1 MDNPNQLACLSL
13 CTGYG
18 GIELGLERAGVPLRP
33 IAYVER
39 EAFAAANLVAKI
51 EAEQMAPAPV
61 WTDVKTFP
69 YSDFHGRVD
78 ILLAGYPCQPF
89 SAAGQRKGEADERHL
104 WPFIARGIAA
114 CQPRL
119 VFAENVEGHLSLGIK
134 DVFNDLG
141 RMGYEYTAGL
151 FSAEEVGASHRR
163 KRLFWLAYSGSA
175 RSATWFSKPQQW
187 QKRQPEVADNNCRRG
202 WPAGPG
208 QSQHEWEEPRTV
220 ADADSNTGGKAAGA
234 EQQAEGTRKPSQMAD
249 TTSGKSGQP
258 QTRNRRKG
266 SKRGSEELADSLC
279 GGLQNTANQQRSEG
293 AKSDAGERTRI
304 TEESRRQTESQ
315 LGGTTD
321 GAGCRPDATANRV
334 DRLRLLGNGVV
345 PQTAAKAWVTL
356 WERLNN

>member
-1 MDNPNQLACLSL
+1 VDNPNQLACLSL

-18 GIELGLERAGVPLRP
+18 GIELGLERVGVPLRP

-89 SAAGQRKGEADERHL
+89 SAAGQRKGKADERHL

-151 FSAEEVGASHRR
+151 FSAEECGASHRR
-163 KRLFWLAYSGSA
+163 KRLFWLAVDNSCREGLEGLK
-175 RSATWFSKPQQW
+175 WDGKNPQRW
-187 QKRQPEVADNNCRRG
+187 PEQIRPVA
-202 WPAGPG
+202 APG
-208 QSQHEWEEPRTV
+208 FCQYEWEEPRTV
-220 ADADSNTGGKAAGA
+220 GDTGGTEPNRIPDK
-234 EQQAEGTRKPSQMAD
+234 EWPSV
-249 TTSGKSGQP
+249 SEVGES
-258 QTRNRRKG
+258 
-266 SKRGSEELADSLC
+266 SKR
-279 GGLQNTANQQRSEG
+279 
-293 AKSDAGERTRI
+293 
-304 TEESRRQTESQ
+304 QTKSQ
-315 LGGTTD
+315 LGRTTD
-321 GAGCRPDATANRV
+321 GTGCRPDATANRV

>member
-1 MDNPNQLACLSL
+1 MDNSNQLACLSL

-33 IAYVER
+33 IAFVER

-51 EAEQMAPAPV
+51 EAEQMAAAPV

-163 KRLFWLAYSGSA
+163 KRLFWWTPPAARDWKDSSGMTTTRSDGRNRLDQLPRQVFA
-175 RSATWFSKPQQW
+175 NTNGRNRGKLNPNWVEQLMGLDVGRTQLPTEWTDCDYSATESSRKQQ
-187 QKRQPEVADNNCRRG
+187 QKHG
-202 WPAGPG
+202 
-208 QSQHEWEEPRTV
+208 
-220 ADADSNTGGKAAGA
+220 
-234 EQQAEGTRKPSQMAD
+234 
-249 TTSGKSGQP
+249 
-258 QTRNRRKG
+258 
-266 SKRGSEELADSLC
+266 
-279 GGLQNTANQQRSEG
+279 
-293 AKSDAGERTRI
+293 
-304 TEESRRQTESQ
+304 
-315 LGGTTD
+315 
-321 GAGCRPDATANRV
+321 
-334 DRLRLLGNGVV
+334 
-345 PQTAAKAWVTL
+345 
-356 WERLNN
+356 

>member
-89 SAAGQRKGEADERHL
+89 SAAGQRKGKSDERHL

-114 CQPRL
+114 CKPRL

-134 DVFNDLG
+134 DVFSDLG

-163 KRLFWLAYSGSA
+163 KRLFWLAVDNSRREGLEGLK
-175 RSATWFSKPQQW
+175 WDGNNPQRW
-187 QKRQPEVADNNCRRG
+187 PEQIRPVA
-202 WPAGPG
+202 APG
-208 QSQHEWEEPRTV
+208 FCQHEWEEPRTV
-220 ADADSNTGGKAAGA
+220 GDTSLHDGRDFQKRSSALRLKQSGKRQTQSELGRTTY
-234 EQQAEGTRKPSQMAD
+234 GTR
-249 TTSGKSGQP
+249 
-258 QTRNRRKG
+258 
-266 SKRGSEELADSLC
+266 
-279 GGLQNTANQQRSEG
+279 
-293 AKSDAGERTRI
+293 
-304 TEESRRQTESQ
+304 
-315 LGGTTD
+315 
-321 GAGCRPDATANRV
+321 CRPDATANRV

>member
-51 EAEQMAPAPV
+51 EAEQMAAAPV

-104 WPFIARGIAA
+104 WPFIANGIAA

-119 VFAENVEGHLSLGIK
+119 VFAENVEGHLTLGIK

-151 FSAEEVGASHRR
+151 FSAEECGASHRR
-163 KRLFWLAYSGSA
+163 KRLFWLAMDNSCREGLEA
-175 RSATWFSKPQQW
+175 LKRNGNNPQRW
-187 QKRQPEVADNNCRRG
+187 PEQIRPVA
-202 WPAGPG
+202 APG
-208 QSQHEWEEPRTV
+208 FCQHEWEEPRTV
-220 ADADSNTGGKAAGA
+220 GDTGG
-234 EQQAEGTRKPSQMAD
+234 TKPNRLPDEEWPSV
-249 TTSGKSGQP
+249 SEVGKSG
-258 QTRNRRKG
+258 K
-266 SKRGSEELADSLC
+266 
-279 GGLQNTANQQRSEG
+279 
-293 AKSDAGERTRI
+293 
-304 TEESRRQTESQ
+304 RQTKSE

-321 GAGCRPDATANRV
+321 GTRCRPDATANRV

>member
-89 SAAGQRKGEADERHL
+89 SSAGQRKGEADERHL
-104 WPFIARGIAA
+104 WPFIANGIAA
-114 CQPRL
+114 CKPRL
-119 VFAENVEGHLSLGIK
+119 VFAENVEGHLSLGVK

-163 KRLFWLAYSGSA
+163 KRLFWLAYYNHA
-175 RSATWFSKPQQW
+175 RRKGRRNLYGVGRQQ
-187 QKRQPEVADNNCRRG
+187 KLDET

-220 ADADSNTGGKAAGA
+220 GDTGGTEPNRLPD
-234 EQQAEGTRKPSQMAD
+234 EQRPTVSKV
-249 TTSGKSGQP
+249 GKSG
-258 QTRNRRKG
+258 K
-266 SKRGSEELADSLC
+266 
-279 GGLQNTANQQRSEG
+279 
-293 AKSDAGERTRI
+293 
-304 TEESRRQTESQ
+304 RQTKSK

-321 GAGCRPDATANRV
+321 GTRCRPDPVAYRV

>member
-18 GIELGLERAGVPLRP
+18 GIELGLERVGVPLRP

-89 SAAGQRKGEADERHL
+89 SSAGQRKGESDERHL
-104 WPFIARGIAA
+104 WPFIANGIAA

-134 DVFNDLG
+134 DVFSELG

-151 FSAEEVGASHRR
+151 FSAEECGASHRR
-163 KRLFWLAYSGSA
+163 KRLFWLALDNSCREGLEA
-175 RSATWFSKPQQW
+175 LKRNGNNPQRW
-187 QKRQPEVADNNCRRG
+187 PEQIRPVA
-202 WPAGPG
+202 APG
-208 QSQHEWEEPRTV
+208 FCQHEWEEPRTV
-220 ADADSNTGGKAAGA
+220 GDAGGT
-234 EQQAEGTRKPSQMAD
+234 EPNRLPDEEWPSVSEVGE
-249 TTSGKSGQP
+249 SGK
-258 QTRNRRKG
+258 
-266 SKRGSEELADSLC
+266 
-279 GGLQNTANQQRSEG
+279 
-293 AKSDAGERTRI
+293 
-304 TEESRRQTESQ
+304 RQTESE
-315 LGGTTD
+315 LGRTTD
-321 GAGCRPDATANRV
+321 GAGCWPDATANRV

-345 PQTAAKAWVTL
+345 PQTATKAWVTL

>member
-1 MDNPNQLACLSL
+1 MDNSNQLACLSL
-13 CTGYG
+13 CTSYG

-51 EAEQMAPAPV
+51 EAQQMAAAPV

-69 YSDFHGRVD
+69 YSDFHGCVD

-104 WPFIARGIAA
+104 WPFIANGIAA

-175 RSATWFSKPQQW
+175 RGATWFSEPQQR

-208 QSQHEWEEPRTV
+208 QSQHEWEEPR
-220 ADADSNTGGKAAGA
+220 
-234 EQQAEGTRKPSQMAD
+234 
-249 TTSGKSGQP
+249 
-258 QTRNRRKG
+258 
-266 SKRGSEELADSLC
+266 
-279 GGLQNTANQQRSEG
+279 
-293 AKSDAGERTRI
+293 
-304 TEESRRQTESQ
+304 QTESK

-321 GAGCRPDATANRV
+321 GTRCRPDATANRV

>member
-89 SAAGQRKGEADERHL
+89 SSAGQRKGEADERHL
-104 WPFIARGIAA
+104 WPFIANGIAA
-114 CQPRL
+114 CKPRL

-163 KRLFWLAYSGSA
+163 KRLFWLAYYNHA
-175 RSATWFSKPQQW
+175 RRKGRRNLYGVGRQQ
-187 QKRQPEVADNNCRRG
+187 KLDET

-220 ADADSNTGGKAAGA
+220 GDAGGTEPNRLPD
-234 EQQAEGTRKPSQMAD
+234 EQRQTVSKV
-249 TTSGKSGQP
+249 GKSG
-258 QTRNRRKG
+258 K
-266 SKRGSEELADSLC
+266 
-279 GGLQNTANQQRSEG
+279 
-293 AKSDAGERTRI
+293 
-304 TEESRRQTESQ
+304 RQTQSE

-321 GAGCRPDATANRV
+321 GSGCRPDPVAYRV

>member
-18 GIELGLERAGVPLRP
+18 GIELGLERVGVPLRP

-114 CQPRL
+114 CKPRL

-163 KRLFWLAYSGSA
+163 KRLFWLAVDNSCREGLEGFK
-175 RSATWFSKPQQW
+175 WDGNNPQRW
-187 QKRQPEVADNNCRRG
+187 PEQIRPVAS
-202 WPAGPG
+202 PG
-208 QSQHEWEEPRTV
+208 FCQHEWEEPRTV
-220 ADADSNTGGKAAGA
+220 G
-234 EQQAEGTRKPSQMAD
+234 D
-249 TTSGKSGQP
+249 TSLHDGRDFQKRSSALRLKQSGK
-258 QTRNRRKG
+258 
-266 SKRGSEELADSLC
+266 
-279 GGLQNTANQQRSEG
+279 
-293 AKSDAGERTRI
+293 
-304 TEESRRQTESQ
+304 RQTQSE

-321 GAGCRPDATANRV
+321 GTRCRPDATANRV

>member
-18 GIELGLERAGVPLRP
+18 GIELGLERVGVPLRP

-119 VFAENVEGHLSLGIK
+119 VFAENVEGHLSLGIE

-163 KRLFWLAYSGSA
+163 KRLFWLAVDNSCREGLEGLK
-175 RSATWFSKPQQW
+175 WDGNNPQRW
-187 QKRQPEVADNNCRRG
+187 PEQIRPVA
-202 WPAGPG
+202 APG
-208 QSQHEWEEPRTV
+208 FCQHEWEEPRTV
-220 ADADSNTGGKAAGA
+220 G
-234 EQQAEGTRKPSQMAD
+234 D
-249 TTSGKSGQP
+249 TSLHDGRDFQKRSSALRLKQSGK
-258 QTRNRRKG
+258 
-266 SKRGSEELADSLC
+266 
-279 GGLQNTANQQRSEG
+279 
-293 AKSDAGERTRI
+293 
-304 TEESRRQTESQ
+304 RQTESQ

-321 GAGCRPDATANRV
+321 GAGCRPNATTNRV